1 MINLTH
7 IRALIN
13 KEIQQ
18 ILSDKSVLVVAFVIP
33 LLLVILYGSGMRMD
47 IKPVSVAVVS
57 PQVDDLIGREIT
69 LAMLGSSYFKVQVV
83 NNEIEAKRLMQQHDI
98 SAYVMIP
105 DNLAQSAFHQSIN
118 VLIVLNGADAQQS
131 NLAKSYI
138 EAVLASGT
146 SLKALG
152 RQVAYLSSVNQKN
165 IASSGSYASAKVKDI
180 TVISRNWFNESNES
194 TWYLMAGQLIGIV
207 TLMSAFMSSIV
218 IAREFERGTMTG
230 ILATNVNALELLI
243 SKIIPYY
250 VLSLLGGSFA
260 ILTTFILYEL
270 PFRGSAFLF
279 ILTMAVYLYVS
290 VLLGLL
296 ISALTQN
303 QFLSSEYAII
313 LSFLPS
319 ILLSGALFDLRSI
332 PQIISYVAHMLPP
345 TYAVQSSK
353 ICILSGGSS
362 DILVLNLG
370 ILIMFAA
377 LFTLACYLVIN
388 KHFKRYLPFN
398 LRPNLRPSLS
408 QSAGSVSGSGL
419 APSKGSAQGH
429 SQRQGQGQS
438 QRQGHGLG
446 GGDGGGDGGG
456 QDLSSQQDSASTK
469 SDA

>member
-7 IRALIN
+7 IRALIS

-270 PFRGSAFLF
+270 PFRGSALLF

-362 DILVLNLG
+362 DILVLNLV
-370 ILIMFAA
+370 ILILFAA

-398 LRPNLRPSLS
+398 LRPNLS
-408 QSAGSVSGSGL
+408 QSAGSGSGL
-419 APSKGSAQGH
+419 APSKGSAYGLSQGH
-429 SQRQGQGQS
+429 
-438 QRQGHGLG
+438 
-446 GGDGGGDGGG
+446 G

>member
-18 ILSDKSVLVVAFVIP
+18 ILSDKSVLVVAFVIR

-370 ILIMFAA
+370 ILILFAA

-398 LRPNLRPSLS
+398 LRPSQS
-408 QSAGSVSGSGL
+408 QSAGSGPGPGL

-429 SQRQGQGQS
+429 SQRQG
-438 QRQGHGLG
+438 HGLG
-446 GGDGGGDGGG
+446 DGNG

>member
-370 ILIMFAA
+370 ILILFAA

-398 LRPNLRPSLS
+398 LRPSQS
-408 QSAGSVSGSGL
+408 QSASSAAPGPGPGHGPGSASG
-419 APSKGSAQGH
+419 PSKGSAKGH
-429 SQRQGQGQS
+429 SQRQGHGY
-438 QRQGHGLG
+438 GLG
-446 GGDGGGDGGG
+446 DS

>member
-57 PQVDDLIGREIT
+57 PQVDDLIGREIS

-370 ILIMFAA
+370 ILILFAA

-398 LRPNLRPSLS
+398 LRPNLS
-408 QSAGSVSGSGL
+408 QSAGSGSGL
-419 APSKGSAQGH
+419 APSKGSAYGLSQGH
-429 SQRQGQGQS
+429 
-438 QRQGHGLG
+438 
-446 GGDGGGDGGG
+446 G

>member
-370 ILIMFAA
+370 ILILFAA

-398 LRPNLRPSLS
+398 LRPSLS
-408 QSAGSVSGSGL
+408 QSAGSGSGL
-419 APSKGSAQGH
+419 APSKGSAYGQ
-429 SQRQGQGQS
+429 SQRQGQGY
-438 QRQGHGLG
+438 GLG
-446 GGDGGGDGGG
+446 GGGG

>member
-370 ILIMFAA
+370 ILILFAA

-398 LRPNLRPSLS
+398 LRPSQS
-408 QSAGSVSGSGL
+408 QSASSGPGPGL

-429 SQRQGQGQS
+429 SQRQG
-438 QRQGHGLG
+438 HGLG
-446 GGDGGGDGGG
+446 GGNGNG
-456 QDLSSQQDSASTK
+456 QDLRSQQDSASTK

>member
-138 EAVLASGT
+138 EAVLTSGT

-370 ILIMFAA
+370 ILILFAA

-398 LRPNLRPSLS
+398 LRPSLS
-408 QSAGSVSGSGL
+408 QSAGSGSGTGL
-419 APSKGSAQGH
+419 APSKGSAYGLSQGH
-429 SQRQGQGQS
+429 GQGHS

-446 GGDGGGDGGG
+446 GGNGNG

>member
-138 EAVLASGT
+138 EAVLTSGT

-370 ILIMFAA
+370 ILILFAA

-398 LRPNLRPSLS
+398 LRPNLS

-419 APSKGSAQGH
+419 APSKSSAQGH
-429 SQRQGQGQS
+429 SQRQGHGN
-438 QRQGHGLG
+438 GLG
-446 GGDGGGDGGG
+446 GGNGNG
-456 QDLSSQQDSASTK
+456 QDLRSQQDSASTK

>member
-194 TWYLMAGQLIGIV
+194 TWYLMAG
-207 TLMSAFMSSIV
+207 S
-218 IAREFERGTMTG
+218 
-230 ILATNVNALELLI
+230 N
-243 SKIIPYY
+243 
-250 VLSLLGGSFA
+250 
-260 ILTTFILYEL
+260 
-270 PFRGSAFLF
+270 
-279 ILTMAVYLYVS
+279 
-290 VLLGLL
+290 
-296 ISALTQN
+296 
-303 QFLSSEYAII
+303 
-313 LSFLPS
+313 
-319 ILLSGALFDLRSI
+319 
-332 PQIISYVAHMLPP
+332 
-345 TYAVQSSK
+345 
-353 ICILSGGSS
+353 
-362 DILVLNLG
+362 
-370 ILIMFAA
+370 
-377 LFTLACYLVIN
+377 
-388 KHFKRYLPFN
+388 
-398 LRPNLRPSLS
+398 
-408 QSAGSVSGSGL
+408 
-419 APSKGSAQGH
+419 
-429 SQRQGQGQS
+429 
-438 QRQGHGLG
+438 
-446 GGDGGGDGGG
+446 
-456 QDLSSQQDSASTK
+456 
-469 SDA
+469 

>member
-138 EAVLASGT
+138 EAVLTSGT

-370 ILIMFAA
+370 ILILFAA

-398 LRPNLRPSLS
+398 LRPNLR
-408 QSAGSVSGSGL
+408 QSAGSGTGL
-419 APSKGSAQGH
+419 APSKGPAYG
-429 SQRQGQGQS
+429 QGQGHGH
-438 QRQGHGLG
+438 GHGLG
-446 GGDGGGDGGG
+446 GGNGNG
-456 QDLSSQQDSASTK
+456 QDLRSQQDSASTK

>member
-370 ILIMFAA
+370 ILILFAA

-398 LRPNLRPSLS
+398 LRPSQS
-408 QSAGSVSGSGL
+408 QSASSAAPGPGPGHGPGSASCPGLASSKGSAYGQSQGQGSGSGL
-419 APSKGSAQGH
+419 
-429 SQRQGQGQS
+429 
-438 QRQGHGLG
+438 G
-446 GGDGGGDGGG
+446 GGGG

>member
-57 PQVDDLIGREIT
+57 PQVDDLIGREIS

-152 RQVAYLSSVNQKN
+152 RQVAYLSSVNQKI

-370 ILIMFAA
+370 ILILFAA

-398 LRPNLRPSLS
+398 LRPNLS
-408 QSAGSVSGSGL
+408 QSAGSGSGL

-429 SQRQGQGQS
+429 SQRQGHGY
-438 QRQGHGLG
+438 GLG
-446 GGDGGGDGGG
+446 GGNG

>member
-370 ILIMFAA
+370 ILILFAA

-398 LRPNLRPSLS
+398 LRPSLRPSLS

-429 SQRQGQGQS
+429 SQRQG
-438 QRQGHGLG
+438 HGL
-446 GGDGGGDGGG
+446 GGGDGGG

>member
-57 PQVDDLIGREIT
+57 PQVDDLIGREIS

-270 PFRGSAFLF
+270 PFRGSALLF

-370 ILIMFAA
+370 ILILFAA

-398 LRPNLRPSLS
+398 LRPNLS
-408 QSAGSVSGSGL
+408 QSAGSGSGSGL
-419 APSKGSAQGH
+419 APSKGSAY
-429 SQRQGQGQS
+429 GQS
-438 QRQGHGLG
+438 QGHGYGLG
-446 GGDGGGDGGG
+446 GGDS

>member
-7 IRALIN
+7 IRALIS

-370 ILIMFAA
+370 ILILFAA

-398 LRPNLRPSLS
+398 LRPNLS
-408 QSAGSVSGSGL
+408 QSAGSGSGSGL
-419 APSKGSAQGH
+419 APSKGSAY
-429 SQRQGQGQS
+429 GQS
-438 QRQGHGLG
+438 QGHGYGLG
-446 GGDGGGDGGG
+446 GGDS

>member
-138 EAVLASGT
+138 EAVLTSGT

-370 ILIMFAA
+370 ILILFAA

-398 LRPNLRPSLS
+398 LRPSLS
-408 QSAGSVSGSGL
+408 QSAGSGSGSGL
-419 APSKGSAQGH
+419 APSKGSAYGLSQGH
-429 SQRQGQGQS
+429 
-438 QRQGHGLG
+438 
-446 GGDGGGDGGG
+446 G

>member
-138 EAVLASGT
+138 EAVLTSGT

-370 ILIMFAA
+370 ILILFAA

-398 LRPNLRPSLS
+398 LRPSQS
-408 QSAGSVSGSGL
+408 QSAGSGPGPGL

-429 SQRQGQGQS
+429 SQRQG
-438 QRQGHGLG
+438 HGLG
-446 GGDGGGDGGG
+446 DGNGNG

>member
-370 ILIMFAA
+370 ILILFAA

-398 LRPNLRPSLS
+398 LRPSLS
-408 QSAGSVSGSGL
+408 QSAGSGSGL
-419 APSKGSAQGH
+419 APSKGSAYGLSQGH
-429 SQRQGQGQS
+429 
-438 QRQGHGLG
+438 
-446 GGDGGGDGGG
+446 G

>member
-69 LAMLGSSYFKVQVV
+69 LAMLGSSYFKIQVV

-370 ILIMFAA
+370 ILILFAA

-429 SQRQGQGQS
+429 SQRQG
-438 QRQGHGLG
+438 HGLG

>member
-138 EAVLASGT
+138 EAVLTSGT

-370 ILIMFAA
+370 ILILFAA

-398 LRPNLRPSLS
+398 LRPNLS
-408 QSAGSVSGSGL
+408 QSAGSGSGSGL
-419 APSKGSAQGH
+419 APSKGSAYGLSQGH
-429 SQRQGQGQS
+429 
-438 QRQGHGLG
+438 
-446 GGDGGGDGGG
+446 G

>member
-370 ILIMFAA
+370 ILILFAA

-398 LRPNLRPSLS
+398 LRPS
-408 QSAGSVSGSGL
+408 QSKSASSSTPGPGSASGPGL

-429 SQRQGQGQS
+429 SQRQGHGY
-438 QRQGHGLG
+438 GLG
-446 GGDGGGDGGG
+446 DS

>member
-138 EAVLASGT
+138 EAVLTSGT

-398 LRPNLRPSLS
+398 LRPSQS
-408 QSAGSVSGSGL
+408 QSAGSGPGPGL

-429 SQRQGQGQS
+429 SQRQG
-438 QRQGHGLG
+438 HGLG
-446 GGDGGGDGGG
+446 DGNGNG

>member
-398 LRPNLRPSLS
+398 LRPNLS
-408 QSAGSVSGSGL
+408 QSAGSGSGL
-419 APSKGSAQGH
+419 APSKGSAYGLSQGH
-429 SQRQGQGQS
+429 
-438 QRQGHGLG
+438 
-446 GGDGGGDGGG
+446 G

>member
-362 DILVLNLG
+362 DILVLNLV
-370 ILIMFAA
+370 ILILFAA

-398 LRPNLRPSLS
+398 LRPNLS
-408 QSAGSVSGSGL
+408 QSAGSGSGPGL

-429 SQRQGQGQS
+429 SQRQG
-438 QRQGHGLG
+438 HGLG
-446 GGDGGGDGGG
+446 DGNGNG

>member
-370 ILIMFAA
+370 ILILFAA

-398 LRPNLRPSLS
+398 LRPSQS
-408 QSAGSVSGSGL
+408 QSASSSAPGPGSASGPGL

-429 SQRQGQGQS
+429 SQRQGHGY
-438 QRQGHGLG
+438 GYGLG
-446 GGDGGGDGGG
+446 DS

>member
-138 EAVLASGT
+138 EAVLTSGT

-370 ILIMFAA
+370 ILILFAA

-398 LRPNLRPSLS
+398 LRPSLS

-419 APSKGSAQGH
+419 APSKSSAQGH
-429 SQRQGQGQS
+429 SQRQGHGY
-438 QRQGHGLG
+438 GLG
-446 GGDGGGDGGG
+446 GGDS
-456 QDLSSQQDSASTK
+456 QDLSSQQDSASTN

>member
-370 ILIMFAA
+370 ILILFAA

-446 GGDGGGDGGG
+446 GGDGGG

>member
-270 PFRGSAFLF
+270 PFRGSALLF

-370 ILIMFAA
+370 ILILFAA

-398 LRPNLRPSLS
+398 LRPNLR
-408 QSAGSVSGSGL
+408 QSAGSGSGSGL

-429 SQRQGQGQS
+429 SQRQGHGH
-438 QRQGHGLG
+438 GHGLG
-446 GGDGGGDGGG
+446 GGNGNG
-456 QDLSSQQDSASTK
+456 QDLRSQQDSASTK

>member
-370 ILIMFAA
+370 ILILFAA

-408 QSAGSVSGSGL
+408 QSAGSGSGSGSGL

-429 SQRQGQGQS
+429 SQRQGH
-438 QRQGHGLG
+438 GHGLG
-446 GGDGGGDGGG
+446 GGNGNG

>member
-370 ILIMFAA
+370 ILILFAA

-398 LRPNLRPSLS
+398 LRPNLS
-408 QSAGSVSGSGL
+408 QSAGSGSGL
-419 APSKGSAQGH
+419 APSKGSAYGLSQGH
-429 SQRQGQGQS
+429 
-438 QRQGHGLG
+438 
-446 GGDGGGDGGG
+446 G

>member
-138 EAVLASGT
+138 EAVLTSGT

-370 ILIMFAA
+370 ILILFAA

-398 LRPNLRPSLS
+398 LRPSQS
-408 QSAGSVSGSGL
+408 QSASSAAPGPGPGHGPGSASCPGLASSKGSAYGQSQGQGSGSGL
-419 APSKGSAQGH
+419 
-429 SQRQGQGQS
+429 
-438 QRQGHGLG
+438 G
-446 GGDGGGDGGG
+446 GGGC

>member
-7 IRALIN
+7 IRALIS

-47 IKPVSVAVVS
+47 IKPLSVAVVS

-370 ILIMFAA
+370 ILILFAA

-398 LRPNLRPSLS
+398 LRPSQS
-408 QSAGSVSGSGL
+408 QSASSAAPGPGPGHGPGSASCPGLASSKGSAYGQSQGQGSGSGL
-419 APSKGSAQGH
+419 
-429 SQRQGQGQS
+429 
-438 QRQGHGLG
+438 G
-446 GGDGGGDGGG
+446 GGGC

>member
-370 ILIMFAA
+370 ILILFAA

-398 LRPNLRPSLS
+398 LRPNLR
-408 QSAGSVSGSGL
+408 QSAGSGSGSGSGL

-429 SQRQGQGQS
+429 SQRQGH
-438 QRQGHGLG
+438 GHGLG
-446 GGDGGGDGGG
+446 LGGGNGNG
-456 QDLSSQQDSASTK
+456 QDLRSQQDSASTK

>member
-370 ILIMFAA
+370 ILILFAA

-408 QSAGSVSGSGL
+408 QSAGSAAPGPGPDSGHGSGL
-419 APSKGSAQGH
+419 GS
-429 SQRQGQGQS
+429 
-438 QRQGHGLG
+438 
-446 GGDGGGDGGG
+446 GDG

>member
-270 PFRGSAFLF
+270 PFRGSALLF

-370 ILIMFAA
+370 ILILFAA

-398 LRPNLRPSLS
+398 LRPSLS
-408 QSAGSVSGSGL
+408 QSAGSGTGL

-429 SQRQGQGQS
+429 SQRQG
-438 QRQGHGLG
+438 HGLG
-446 GGDGGGDGGG
+446 GGNGNG
-456 QDLSSQQDSASTK
+456 QDLRSQQDSASTK

>member
-370 ILIMFAA
+370 ILILFAA

-398 LRPNLRPSLS
+398 LRPSLS
-408 QSAGSVSGSGL
+408 QSAGSGTGL

-429 SQRQGQGQS
+429 SQRQG
-438 QRQGHGLG
+438 HGLG
-446 GGDGGGDGGG
+446 GGNGNG
-456 QDLSSQQDSASTK
+456 QDLRSQQDSASTK

>member
-270 PFRGSAFLF
+270 PFRGSALLF

-370 ILIMFAA
+370 ILILFAA

-398 LRPNLRPSLS
+398 LRPSQS
-408 QSAGSVSGSGL
+408 QSASSAAPGHGPGSASCPGLASSKGSAYGQSQGQGSGSGL
-419 APSKGSAQGH
+419 
-429 SQRQGQGQS
+429 
-438 QRQGHGLG
+438 G
-446 GGDGGGDGGG
+446 GGGC

>member
-370 ILIMFAA
+370 ILILFAA

-398 LRPNLRPSLS
+398 LRPSQS
-408 QSAGSVSGSGL
+408 QSASSAAPGPGPGHGPGSASCPGLASSKGSAYGQSQGQGSGSGL
-419 APSKGSAQGH
+419 
-429 SQRQGQGQS
+429 
-438 QRQGHGLG
+438 G
-446 GGDGGGDGGG
+446 GGGC